1 MINQLISMGVMLLIG
16 IVLGFCIRVDDEY
29 YNMSDSDIDE
39 EITYLREIK
48 RRNKIWREHNEK

>member
-16 IVLGFCIRVDDEY
+16 IVLGFCIRIDDEY

-39 EITYLREIK
+39 EIAYLREIK
-48 RRNKIWREHNEK
+48 HRNRMWREHNKK